1 MTPTAIGLKSCR
13 IAVRNERNQRLKQ
26 ENLQPVIPISQKKPN
41 LFYGSVFFLQKLY
54 KITHIPFTSV
64 RYDGVD
70 KKIKEKI

>member
-41 LFYGSVFFLQKLY
+41 RFYGSVFLQKLY
-54 KITHIPFTSV
+54 KETHIPFTSV